1 MTEEEKS
8 GIVHEVIETIKGQS
22 QDITELPL
30 SDNIEDFTTLPAVG
44 KDGRLKKFRVTDLR
58 SEFAGGSNIELVQ
71 ETGQSENKAMSQ
83 KATTAAIAAATTTND
98 GKNLQDVY
106 EVSKTA
112 ATRASQTQSTIEVVQ
127 ERGEATDKPMSQKAV
142 SDALAQIEKKAE
154 DNATAITSI
163 SASGGVPITQE
174 AGDSAIKV
182 MSQKAVTEA
191 IKANAQGKVEERT
204 SVNPASLIWN
214 KGGWQKS
221 NGNVF
226 LSEEFACTQLS
237 VIGYSRVEFQYQAY
251 SAILASLI
259 CDADGGIIQKFGVE
273 ENGAPLTWK
282 TAEIELPANAA
293 TIKMTGYK
301 NIKPSLTLIKKMTVN
316 EKVTNQDG
324 KISDLKESVKN
335 LFLQDYT
342 NSIRYNTGG
351 VNVADGSFASNGYD
365 TFAVSDFIKIPEG
378 AIKINLGYQG
388 YSKLYGSVI
397 YNSDKRKIAGYS
409 VMDNAAKAGDVY
421 ETGYIDI
428 PEGAKYVRITSYQSD
443 KEKKIPLIFLMR
455 SIDVVNHKEL
465 KEQLESAGIVSPLKS
480 MRLAFCGDSITYGL
494 NQDGGAR
501 LDAFPDQV
509 GRLLGCQ
516 TTNYGVSSASVGG
529 DAPRVWSKDYTVVST
544 EEDIIG
550 VMIGINDFYREYSLG
565 NKDGSSGFY
574 KDLHTMWKGFI
585 GRFPPSAGKRLFCMI
600 YPYYDVKPN
609 WELWTA
615 AMQEVAEYYSI
626 PILDFSK
633 ELGINPHMD
642 VNFEYWREEGRG
654 TGKHN
659 AHPTQL
665 THDMMAKVIAAY
677 IKSHYDV

>member
-1 MTEEEKS
+1 MNSVKTTQLDGDVSVGRNTSIGGNITIQGGGRVK
-8 GIVHEVIETIKGQS
+8 GTLTIDGWLDAKNIKGSNKGIFTTVEKLREAFPRPHDGWWAIVGKSLPSPIYIGDGGEWVATGESGGTPTLDDANGALQ
-22 QDITELPL
+22 QAIDDAKNKANEAKKAIEDMVKELP
-30 SDNIEDFTTLPAVG
+30 IAQ
-44 KDGRLKKFRVTDLR
+44 
-58 SEFAGGSNIELVQ
+58 EL
-71 ETGQSENKAMSQ
+71 
-83 KATTAAIAAATTTND
+83 
-98 GKNLQDVY
+98 
-106 EVSKTA
+106 
-112 ATRASQTQSTIEVVQ
+112 
-127 ERGEATDKPMSQKAV
+127 
-142 SDALAQIEKKAE
+142 
-154 DNATAITSI
+154 
-163 SASGGVPITQE
+163 
-174 AGDSAIKV
+174 GDSATKV
-182 MSQKAVTEA
+182 MSQAAVTEA

-204 SVNPASLIWN
+204 SVNPASLAWS
-214 KGGWQKS
+214 KGGWLKS
-221 NGNVF
+221 NGNVY
-226 LSEEFACTQLS
+226 LSEYFACTQVS
-237 VIGYSRVEFQYQAY
+237 VVGYSRAEFQYQAY
-251 SAILASLI
+251 SAILATLI
-259 CDADGGIIQKFGVE
+259 CDATGNILQSYGVNQ
-273 ENGAPLTWK
+273 NGTPLTWK

-293 TIKMTGYK
+293 TIKMTGYQ

-316 EKVTNQDG
+316 EKFNNQDG

-351 VNVADGSFASNGYD
+351 INVSDGSFASNGYN
-365 TFAVSDFIKIPEG
+365 TFAVSDFIEIPEG
-378 AIKINLGYQG
+378 AVKINLGYQG
-388 YSKLYGSVI
+388 YSETYGSVI

-409 VMDNAAKAGDVY
+409 VMVDAAKAGDVY

-428 PEGAKYVRITSYQSD
+428 PENAKYVRITSYQSD

-465 KEQLESAGIVSPLKS
+465 KELLESAGVVSPLKS
-480 MRLAFCGDSITYGL
+480 KRLAFCGDSITYGL

-529 DAPRVWSKDYTVVST
+529 AAPRVWSKDYTVVST
-544 EEDIIG
+544 DEDIVG
-550 VMIGINDFYREYSLG
+550 VMIGINDFYREYPLG

-585 GRFPPSAGKRLFCMI
+585 SRFPPSAGKRLFCMI

-609 WELWTA
+609 WEKWTA

-665 THDMMAKVIAAY
+665 THDMMAKVVAAY

>member
-1 MTEEEKS
+1 MSSIKTTEKEGDVS
-8 GIVHEVIETIKGQS
+8 IGRHVGIGGNANVQGNVVVHMNMKVEGWLDAKNIKGS
-22 QDITELPL
+22 NKGIFTTVEKLREAFPRPHDGWWAIVGKSLPSPIYVGDGGEWVATGESGGNPML
-30 SDNIEDFTTLPAVG
+30 EDTSGALQQAIDDAKNKANEAKKAIEDMVSSLPIA
-44 KDGRLKKFRVTDLR
+44 
-58 SEFAGGSNIELVQ
+58 Q
-71 ETGQSENKAMSQ
+71 ETG
-83 KATTAAIAAATTTND
+83 
-98 GKNLQDVY
+98 
-106 EVSKTA
+106 
-112 ATRASQTQSTIEVVQ
+112 
-127 ERGEATDKPMSQKAV
+127 
-142 SDALAQIEKKAE
+142 
-154 DNATAITSI
+154 
-163 SASGGVPITQE
+163 
-174 AGDSAIKV
+174 DSATKV
-182 MSQKAVTEA
+182 MSQAAVTEA
-191 IKANAQGKVEERT
+191 IKANAQGKVEERDAI
-204 SVNPASLIWN
+204 NPESLAWE
-214 KGGWQKS
+214 KGGYSKAD
-221 NGNVF
+221 G
-226 LSEEFACTQLS
+226 S
-237 VIGYSRVEFQYQAY
+237 VYATDIFSYAQVSVVGYSRAEFQYQAY
-251 SAILASLI
+251 SSILATLI
-259 CDADGGIIQKFGVE
+259 CDATGNILQSYGVDQ
-273 ENGAPLTWK
+273 NGTPLTWK

-293 TIKMTGYK
+293 TIKMTGYN

-316 EKVTNQDG
+316 EKAANLDG
-324 KISDLKESVKN
+324 KLSDLKESVKN

-351 VNVADGSFASNGYD
+351 INVLDGSFASNGYN
-365 TFAVSDFIKIPEG
+365 TFAVSDFIEIPEG
-378 AIKINLGYQG
+378 AVKINLGYQG
-388 YSKLYGSVI
+388 YSKTYGSVI
-397 YNSDKRKIAGYS
+397 YNSDKKKIAGYS
-409 VMDNAAKAGDVY
+409 VMDDAAKAGDVY
-421 ETGYIDI
+421 ETGFLDI

-501 LDAFPDQV
+501 LDAFPGQV

-550 VMIGINDFYREYSLG
+550 VMIGINDFYRDYSLG

-574 KDLHTMWKGFI
+574 KGLHTMWKGFI
-585 GRFPPSAGKRLFCMI
+585 SRFPPSAGKRLFCMI

-665 THDMMAKVIAAY
+665 THDMMAKVVAAY

>member
-1 MTEEEKS
+1 MSSIKTTEKEGDVS
-8 GIVHEVIETIKGQS
+8 IGRHVGIGGNANVQGNVVVHMNMKVEGWLDAKNIKGS
-22 QDITELPL
+22 NKGIFTTVEKLREAFPRPHDGWWAIVGKSLPSPIYVGDGGEWVATGESGGNPML
-30 SDNIEDFTTLPAVG
+30 EDTSGALQQAIDDAKNKANEAKKAIEDMVSSLPIA
-44 KDGRLKKFRVTDLR
+44 
-58 SEFAGGSNIELVQ
+58 Q
-71 ETGQSENKAMSQ
+71 ETG
-83 KATTAAIAAATTTND
+83 
-98 GKNLQDVY
+98 
-106 EVSKTA
+106 
-112 ATRASQTQSTIEVVQ
+112 
-127 ERGEATDKPMSQKAV
+127 
-142 SDALAQIEKKAE
+142 
-154 DNATAITSI
+154 
-163 SASGGVPITQE
+163 
-174 AGDSAIKV
+174 DSATKV
-182 MSQKAVTEA
+182 MSQAAVTEA
-191 IKANAQGKVEERT
+191 IKANAQGKVEERDAINPESLAWEGGGYSKADG
-204 SVNPASLIWN
+204 SVYATDIFICA
-214 KGGWQKS
+214 Q
-221 NGNVF
+221 V
-226 LSEEFACTQLS
+226 S
-237 VIGYSRVEFQYQAY
+237 VVGYSRAEFQYQAY
-251 SAILASLI
+251 SSVLATLI
-259 CDADGGIIQKFGVE
+259 CDATGNILQSYGVNQ
-273 ENGAPLTWK
+273 NGTPLTWK

-316 EKVTNQDG
+316 EKAANLDG
-324 KISDLKESVKN
+324 KLSDLKESVKN

-351 VNVADGSFASNGYD
+351 INALDGSFASNGYD
-365 TFAVSDFIKIPEG
+365 TFAVSDFIEIPEG
-378 AIKINLGYQG
+378 AVKINLGYQG
-388 YSKLYGSVI
+388 YSKTYGSVI
-397 YNSDKRKIAGYS
+397 YNSDKKKIAGYS
-409 VMDNAAKAGDVY
+409 VMDDAAKAGDVY
-421 ETGYIDI
+421 ETGFLDI

-544 EEDIIG
+544 DEDIVG

-574 KDLHTMWKGFI
+574 KDLHTMWKGLI
-585 GRFPPSAGKRLFCMI
+585 NRFPPSAGKRLFCMI

-609 WELWTA
+609 WEKWTA

-642 VNFEYWREEGRG
+642 VNFEYWREEGSG

-665 THDMMAKVIAAY
+665 THDMMAKVVAAY

>member
-1 MTEEEKS
+1 MDTIYSLLKRAKELKEKS
-8 GIVHEVIETIKGQS
+8 QVDS
-22 QDITELPL
+22 ITPE
-30 SDNIEDFTTLPAVG
+30 EVG
-44 KDGRLKKFRVTDLR
+44 KLHEDTLAYIASLEQSTDGLGIKKVYLSKPAMEADTDPVGTNGKALRYGQLVSIYDDAHADSSENGNIYAYQKPGWLLMGRV
-58 SEFAGGSNIELVQ
+58 SGGNTILPIVQ
-71 ETGQSENKAMSQ
+71 ETGYHEDKIMSQ
-83 KATTAAIAAATTTND
+83 K
-98 GKNLQDVY
+98 
-106 EVSKTA
+106 
-112 ATRASQTQSTIEVVQ
+112 
-127 ERGEATDKPMSQKAV
+127 
-142 SDALAQIEKKAE
+142 
-154 DNATAITSI
+154 SI
-163 SASGGVPITQE
+163 
-174 AGDSAIKV
+174 
-182 MSQKAVTEA
+182 TEA
-191 IKANAQGKVEERT
+191 LNELRQVKVEERT
-204 SVNPASLIWN
+204 SVNPASLNWGN
-214 KGGWQKS
+214 GGWRKS

-226 LSEEFACTQLS
+226 LSEDFVCTQLS

-251 SAILASLI
+251 SAKLATLI
-259 CDADGGIIQKFGVE
+259 CDATGNILQSYGVNQ
-273 ENGAPLTWK
+273 NGTPQTWK

-342 NSIRYNTGG
+342 NRIRYNTGG
-351 VNVADGSFASNGYD
+351 INVSDGSFASNGYN
-365 TFAVSDFIKIPEG
+365 TFAVSDFIEIPEG
-378 AIKINLGYQG
+378 AVKINLGYQG

-397 YNSDKRKIAGYS
+397 YNSDKKKIAGYS
-409 VMDNAAKAGDVY
+409 VMDNAAKGGDVY

-501 LDAFPDQV
+501 LNAFPDQV

-550 VMIGINDFYREYSLG
+550 VMIGINDFYRDYSLG

-574 KDLHTMWKGFI
+574 KDLHTMWKGLI
-585 GRFPPSAGKRLFCMI
+585 NRFPPSAGKRLFCMI

-609 WELWTA
+609 WEKWTT

-665 THDMMAKVIAAY
+665 THDMMAKVVAAY
-677 IKSHYDV
+677 VKSHYEV

>member
-1 MTEEEKS
+1 MDTIYNLLKRAKELKEKS
-8 GIVHEVIETIKGQS
+8 QVDS
-22 QDITELPL
+22 ITPE
-30 SDNIEDFTTLPAVG
+30 EVG
-44 KDGRLKKFRVTDLR
+44 KLHEDTLAYIASLEQSADGLGIKKVYQSKSAMEADTDPVGTNGKALRYGQLVSIYDDAHADSSENGNIYAYQKPGWLLMGRV
-58 SEFAGGSNIELVQ
+58 SGGNTILPIVQ
-71 ETGQSENKAMSQ
+71 ETGYHEDKIMSQ
-83 KATTAAIAAATTTND
+83 K
-98 GKNLQDVY
+98 
-106 EVSKTA
+106 
-112 ATRASQTQSTIEVVQ
+112 
-127 ERGEATDKPMSQKAV
+127 
-142 SDALAQIEKKAE
+142 
-154 DNATAITSI
+154 SI
-163 SASGGVPITQE
+163 
-174 AGDSAIKV
+174 
-182 MSQKAVTEA
+182 TEA
-191 IKANAQGKVEERT
+191 LNELRQVKVEERT
-204 SVNPASLIWN
+204 SVNSASLIWN
-214 KGGWQKS
+214 KGGWSKS

-226 LSEEFACTQLS
+226 LSEDFACTQLS
-237 VIGYSRVEFQYQAY
+237 VIGYSRAEFQYQAY
-251 SAILASLI
+251 SSKLATLI
-259 CDADGGIIQKFGVE
+259 CDATGNILQSYGVNQ
-273 ENGAPLTWK
+273 NGTPLTWN
-282 TAEIELPANAA
+282 TAEVDLPANAA
-293 TIKMTGYK
+293 YIKLTGYK
-301 NIKPSLTLIKKMTVN
+301 SVKPSLTLVKKMTVN
-316 EKVTNQDG
+316 EKVTNLDG
-324 KISDLKESVKN
+324 KLSDLKESVKN

-351 VNVADGSFASNGYD
+351 INVSDGSFVSNGYN
-365 TFAVSDFIKIPEG
+365 TFAVSDFIEIPEG
-378 AIKINLGYQG
+378 AVKINLGYQG
-388 YSKLYGSVI
+388 YSKTYGSVI
-397 YNSDKRKIAGYS
+397 YNSDKKKIAGYS
-409 VMDNAAKAGDVY
+409 VNANAAKAGDVY

-428 PEGAKYVRITSYQSD
+428 PEGAKYVRITSYQPD

-501 LDAFPDQV
+501 LDAFPGQV

-529 DAPRVWSKDYTVVST
+529 TSPRVWSKDYTVVST

-550 VMIGINDFYREYSLG
+550 VMIGINDFYRDYSLG

-585 GRFPPSAGKRLFCMI
+585 SRFPPSAGKRLFCMI

-609 WELWTA
+609 WENWTV

-642 VNFEYWREEGRG
+642 VNFEYWREEGSG

-665 THDMMAKVIAAY
+665 THDMMAKVVAAY
-677 IKSHYDV
+677 IKSHYEV

>member
-1 MTEEEKS
+1 MDTIYSLLKRAKELKEKS
-8 GIVHEVIETIKGQS
+8 QVDS
-22 QDITELPL
+22 ITPE
-30 SDNIEDFTTLPAVG
+30 EVG
-44 KDGRLKKFRVTDLR
+44 KLHEDTLAYIALLEQSTDGLGIKKVYQSKSAMEADTDPVGTNGKTLRYGQLVSIYDDAHADSSENGNIYAYQKPGWLLMGRV
-58 SEFAGGSNIELVQ
+58 SGGNTILPIVQ
-71 ETGQSENKAMSQ
+71 ETGYHEDKIMSQ
-83 KATTAAIAAATTTND
+83 K
-98 GKNLQDVY
+98 
-106 EVSKTA
+106 
-112 ATRASQTQSTIEVVQ
+112 
-127 ERGEATDKPMSQKAV
+127 
-142 SDALAQIEKKAE
+142 
-154 DNATAITSI
+154 SI
-163 SASGGVPITQE
+163 
-174 AGDSAIKV
+174 
-182 MSQKAVTEA
+182 TEA
-191 IKANAQGKVEERT
+191 LNELRQVKMEERT
-204 SVNPASLIWN
+204 SVNPASLNWGN
-214 KGGWQKS
+214 GGWRKS

-226 LSEEFACTQLS
+226 LSEDFVCTQLS

-273 ENGAPLTWK
+273 KNGAPLTWN
-282 TAEIELPANAA
+282 TAAVDLPANAA
-293 TIKMTGYK
+293 YIKLTGYNK
-301 NIKPSLTLIKKMTVN
+301 IKPSLTLIKKITVN
-316 EKVTNQDG
+316 EKATNLGG
-324 KISDLKESVKN
+324 KLSDLKESVKN

-351 VNVADGSFASNGYD
+351 INVLDGSFASNGYN
-365 TFAVSDFIKIPEG
+365 TFAVSDFIEVPEG
-378 AIKINLGYQG
+378 AVKINLGYQG
-388 YSKLYGSVI
+388 YSKIYGSVI
-397 YNSDKRKIAGYS
+397 YNSDKKKIAGYS
-409 VMDNAAKAGDVY
+409 VMVDAAKAGDVY

-465 KEQLESAGIVSPLKS
+465 KELLAIAGVVSPLKS
-480 MRLAFCGDSITYGL
+480 KRLAFCGDSITYGL

-529 DAPRVWSKDYTVVST
+529 TSPRVWSKDYTVVST
-544 EEDIIG
+544 KEDIIG

-585 GRFPPSAGKRLFCMI
+585 SRFPPSAGKRLFCMI

-609 WELWTA
+609 WEKWTA

-642 VNFEYWREEGRG
+642 INFEYWRKEEHE

-665 THDMMAKVIAAY
+665 THDMMAKVVAAY
-677 IKSHYDV
+677 VKSHYEV

>member
-1 MTEEEKS
+1 MDTIYSLLKRAKELKEKS
-8 GIVHEVIETIKGQS
+8 QVDS
-22 QDITELPL
+22 ITPE
-30 SDNIEDFTTLPAVG
+30 EVG
-44 KDGRLKKFRVTDLR
+44 KLHEDTLAYIASLEQSADGLGIKKVYQSKSTMEADTNPVGTNGKALRYGQLVSIYDDAHADGSENGNIYAYQKPGWLLMGRV
-58 SEFAGGSNIELVQ
+58 SGGNTILPIVQ
-71 ETGQSENKAMSQ
+71 ETGYHEDKIMSQ
-83 KATTAAIAAATTTND
+83 K
-98 GKNLQDVY
+98 
-106 EVSKTA
+106 
-112 ATRASQTQSTIEVVQ
+112 
-127 ERGEATDKPMSQKAV
+127 
-142 SDALAQIEKKAE
+142 
-154 DNATAITSI
+154 SI
-163 SASGGVPITQE
+163 
-174 AGDSAIKV
+174 
-182 MSQKAVTEA
+182 TEA
-191 IKANAQGKVEERT
+191 LNELRQVKVEERT

-214 KGGWQKS
+214 NGGWLKS

-226 LSEEFACTQLS
+226 LSEEFICTQLS

-273 ENGAPLTWK
+273 ENGAPLTWN
-282 TAEIELPANAA
+282 TAAVDLPANAA
-293 TIKMTGYK
+293 YIKLTGYASV
-301 NIKPSLTLIKKMTVN
+301 KPSLTLVKKMTVN
-316 EKVTNQDG
+316 EKATNLDG
-324 KISDLKESVKN
+324 KISALKESIKS
-335 LFLQDYT
+335 LFIKDYT

-351 VNVADGSFASNGYD
+351 INVSDGSFASNGYN
-365 TFAVSDFIKIPEG
+365 TFAVSDFIEIPEG
-378 AIKINLGYQG
+378 AVRINLGYQG
-388 YSKLYGSVI
+388 YSKVYGSVI
-397 YNSDKRKIAGYS
+397 YNSDKKKIAGYS
-409 VMDNAAKAGDVY
+409 VIVNAAKAGDVY

-465 KEQLESAGIVSPLKS
+465 KEQLESAGIVSPFKS

-501 LDAFPDQV
+501 LDAFPGQV

-529 DAPRVWSKDYTVVST
+529 TSPRVWSRDYTVVST

-550 VMIGINDFYREYSLG
+550 VMIGINDFYRDYSLG

-585 GRFPPSAGKRLFCMI
+585 SRFPPSAGKRLFCMI

-609 WELWTA
+609 WEKWTA

-642 VNFEYWREEGRG
+642 INFEYWREEGAQTG
-654 TGKHN
+654 NGQGKHN

-665 THDMMAKVIAAY
+665 THDMMAKVVAAY
-677 IKSHYDV
+677 IKSHYEV

>member
-1 MTEEEKS
+1 MTKVEELRQLARVIKNETAIGGNTAERVGS
-8 GIVHEVIETIKGQS
+8 AFEGVADAIEGIDQINEME
-22 QDITELPL
+22 
-30 SDNIEDFTTLPAVG
+30 
-44 KDGRLKKFRVTDLR
+44 
-58 SEFAGGSNIELVQ
+58 
-71 ETGQSENKAMSQ
+71 
-83 KATTAAIAAATTTND
+83 
-98 GKNLQDVY
+98 
-106 EVSKTA
+106 
-112 ATRASQTQSTIEVVQ
+112 
-127 ERGEATDKPMSQKAV
+127 KAV
-142 SDALAQIEKKAE
+142 DAVKEKLNASKQAIEQAVSSLPIAQEL
-154 DNATAITSI
+154 
-163 SASGGVPITQE
+163 
-174 AGDSAIKV
+174 GDSATSV
-182 MSQKAVTEA
+182 MSQAAVTEA
-191 IKANAQGKVEERT
+191 IKANAQGKVEERDAI
-204 SVNPASLIWN
+204 NPESLAWE
-214 KGGWQKS
+214 KGGYSKAD
-221 NGNVF
+221 G
-226 LSEEFACTQLS
+226 S
-237 VIGYSRVEFQYQAY
+237 VYATDIFVCAQVSVVGYSRAEFQYQAY

-259 CDADGGIIQKFGVE
+259 CDADGNILQSYGVDQ
-273 ENGAPLTWK
+273 NGTPLTWK
-282 TAEIELPANAA
+282 TVEIELPANAA

-316 EKVTNQDG
+316 EKFNNQDG

-351 VNVADGSFASNGYD
+351 INVSDGSFASNGYD
-365 TFAVSDFIKIPEG
+365 TFAVSDFIEIPEG

-585 GRFPPSAGKRLFCMI
+585 SRFPPSAGKRLFCMI

-609 WELWTA
+609 WEKWTA

-642 VNFEYWREEGRG
+642 VNFEYWREEGAQTG
-654 TGKHN
+654 NGQGKHN

>member
-44 KDGRLKKFRVTDLR
+44 KDGRLKRFNVKELR
-58 SEFAGGSNIELVQ
+58 KGLAGGSNVELVQ
-71 ETGQSENKAMSQ
+71 ETGQSEDKAMSQ
-83 KATTAAIAAATTTND
+83 KATTEAIAAATTTND
-98 GKNLQDVY
+98 GKTLQDVY

-112 ATRASQTQSTIEVVQ
+112 ATRAGQTQTTIEVVQ

-163 SASGGVPITQE
+163 STSGGLPIAQE
-174 AGDSAIKV
+174 TGDSVTKV

-191 IKANAQGKVEERT
+191 IKANAQGKVEERDAINPESLAWKRGGYLKT
-204 SVNPASLIWN
+204 DGSVYAADIFVCA
-214 KGGWQKS
+214 Q
-221 NGNVF
+221 V
-226 LSEEFACTQLS
+226 S
-237 VIGYSRVEFQYQAY
+237 VVGYSRAEFQYQAY
-251 SAILASLI
+251 SAVLASLI

-273 ENGAPLTWK
+273 ENGTPLTWN
-282 TAEIELPANAA
+282 TAAVDLPANAA
-293 TIKMTGYK
+293 YIKLTGYASV
-301 NIKPSLTLIKKMTVN
+301 KPSLTLVKKITVS
-316 EKVTNQDG
+316 EKTSILDG
-324 KISDLKESVKN
+324 KLSDLKESVKN

-351 VNVADGSFASNGYD
+351 INVSDGSFASNGYN
-365 TFAVSDFIKIPEG
+365 TFAVSDFIEIPEG
-378 AIKINLGYQG
+378 AVKINLGYQG
-388 YSKLYGSVI
+388 YSKTYGSVI
-397 YNSDKRKIAGYS
+397 YNSDKKKIAGYS
-409 VMDNAAKAGDVY
+409 VFDNAAKAGDVY

-428 PEGAKYVRITSYQSD
+428 PENAKYVRITSYQSD
-443 KEKKIPLIFLMR
+443 KEKKIPLIFLMS

-465 KEQLESAGIVSPLKS
+465 KEQLESAGVVSPLKS
-480 MRLAFCGDSITYGL
+480 KRLAFCGDSITYGL

-544 EEDIIG
+544 DEDIVG
-550 VMIGINDFYREYSLG
+550 VMIGINDFYREYPLG

-574 KDLHTMWKGFI
+574 KDLHTMWKGLI
-585 GRFPPSAGKRLFCMI
+585 NRFPPSAGKRLFCMI

-609 WELWTA
+609 WEKWTA

-642 VNFEYWREEGRG
+642 VNFEYWREEGSG

-665 THDMMAKVIAAY
+665 THDMMAKVVAAY